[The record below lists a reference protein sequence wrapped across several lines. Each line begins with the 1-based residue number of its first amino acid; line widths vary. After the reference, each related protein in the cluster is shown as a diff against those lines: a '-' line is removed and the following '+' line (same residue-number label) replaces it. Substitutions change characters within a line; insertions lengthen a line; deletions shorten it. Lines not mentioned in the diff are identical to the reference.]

1 MWSPP
6 TSGLHILNAYCQVQR
21 SFLSGCHGHLYLRQ
35 KVSDNF
41 EWKRHVLQAVMS
53 ELCILLKYENLI
65 ITRITSQIE
74 IQFLIKVIV
83 VINIKPTIS

>member
-1 MWSPP
+1 
-6 TSGLHILNAYCQVQR
+6 
-21 SFLSGCHGHLYLRQ
+21 
-35 KVSDNF
+35 
-41 EWKRHVLQAVMS
+41 MS

-83 VINIKPTIS
+83 VINIKPTVS